1 MKKVKKNILIIYR
14 PYYMLLGG
22 FLYMDNILTKY
33 LYTYYDEIESK
44 EFYRAIFPK
53 GELQEKGVY
62 EKGKYNAIVVEV
74 TKEKKKNGKDRILR
88 HTVTD
93 DLDKIDEVVTRDN
106 FCLMSPISYIDKE
119 RKSDNARVLYALTID
134 LDGLIIKNGDDPF
147 GLRTLFHQIENINR
161 IPMPT
166 YIVSS
171 GTGLHLYYVFEKPI
185 MLFPNVVKQL
195 QNYKRELTRII
206 WQGYITEFDD
216 NVQYESLFQGFRVVG
231 TITKKGERARAFETG
246 KPVTM
251 EYMNEFVDDE
261 FKTDDFVYKSNL
273 TLSQA
278 KEKYQDWYEKRIVK
292 KQPKGTWICKRDL
305 YEWWKKRMLK
315 EAKTGHRYYCLM
327 MLAVYA
333 RKSGIEQKE
342 LESDAFTL
350 MEILDALPASED
362 NPFTEKDVIDAL
374 QAYDDRYMTY
384 PINSISYLTDIH
396 IEKNKR
402 NYQKQ
407 KYHLEEARAIRDI
420 RMKRQGKKWTDGNGR
435 PKGTT
440 KEQIVKAW
448 RLSNPNGKKADCI
461 RETGLTK
468 PTIYKWWNS

>member
-1 MKKVKKNILIIYR
+1 MA
-14 PYYMLLGG
+14 
-22 FLYMDNILTKY
+22 NILTRY
-33 LYTYYDEIESK
+33 LYTYYDEIESR
-44 EFYRAIFPK
+44 EFYREIFRE

-62 EKGKYNAIVVEV
+62 EKGKYNGIIVEV
-74 TKEKKKNGKDRILR
+74 TKEKLQDGRNKILR

-93 DLDKIDEVVTRDN
+93 DLDKIDEVVGRDN
-106 FCLMSPISYIDKE
+106 FCLMSPISYIGKTRNSE
-119 RKSDNARVLYALTID
+119 NARALYALTID
-134 LDGLIIKNGDDPF
+134 LDGLIIKNGDDPT
-147 GLRTLFHQIENINR
+147 GLKTLFHQIDNIER

-185 MLFPNVVKQL
+185 MLFPNIVKQL
-195 QNYKRELTRII
+195 QKYKRELTRIV
-206 WQGYITEFDD
+206 WQGYITKLED

-246 KPVTM
+246 KRVTM
-251 EYMNEFVDDE
+251 EYMNEFVRDE
-261 FKTDDFVYKSNL
+261 FKTDDFVYKSEL
-273 TLSQA
+273 TLKQA
-278 KEKYQDWYEKRIVK
+278 KEKYPNWYEKRIVK
-292 KQPKGTWICKRDL
+292 KLPKGTWVCKRAL
-305 YEWWKKRMLK
+305 YDWWKERILN
-315 EAKTGHRYYCLM
+315 EAKTGHRYYCMM

-333 RKSGIEQKE
+333 RKAGIEIEE
-342 LESDAFTL
+342 LEKDAFIF
-350 MEILDALPASED
+350 MDKFDKLPSSED

-407 KYHLEEARAIRDI
+407 IYHLEEARAIRDI

-435 PKGTT
+435 PS
-440 KEQIVKAW
+440 KEQIVKEY
-448 RLSNPNGKKADCI
+448 RKSNPNARKCDCI
-461 RETGLTK
+461 RETGLDKKTV
-468 PTIYKWWNS
+468 YKWWD